1 MDATAL
7 HRIDGPAAGRAFGR
21 SSLRLTCARLALA
34 VAAAAGV
41 AALPPAL
48 ADRPLVSETADV
60 IERGACQVE
69 AAGGTSRASG
79 SPKVRDIGAVVTC
92 GVAYDTQPALT
103 YGHSRGG
110 GTKEEQL
117 LLSAKTTLRAPERES
132 TGFGVAYG
140 VGALKVPGTSWE
152 RETLQ
157 VVGLATKELANGL
170 LGHANLGW
178 SRSRAARQN
187 TTTWSL
193 GIETVGTFTVA
204 ADAFGDD
211 RGRPSASAGMG
222 YTLGKGLSV
231 NGAIATQ
238 FETPRV
244 HQLSLGAKL
253 VF

>member
-1 MDATAL
+1 MNANL
-7 HRIDGPAAGRAFGR
+7 SERRNGLAAVCSGDRRPGCQPR
-21 SSLRLTCARLALA
+21 ARLALA
-34 VAAAAGV
+34 IAAGV
-41 AALPPAL
+41 AATSAL

-69 AAGGTSRASG
+69 AAGGSSRASG
-79 SPKVRDIGAVVTC
+79 LPKVRDIGAVVTC

-110 GTKEEQL
+110 GAKEEQL
-117 LLSAKTTLRAPERES
+117 LLSAKTTLRAPERERM
-132 TGFGVAYG
+132 GFGLAYG
-140 VGALKVPGTSWE
+140 IGALKLPGTSWE
-152 RETLQ
+152 RESLQ
-157 VVGLATKELANGL
+157 VVGLATTELANGL

-193 GIETVGTFTVA
+193 GIETVGIFTVA

-231 NGAIATQ
+231 NGALATQ

-244 HQLSLGAKL
+244 RQVSLGAKL